1 MCLVRRRRCSVCSRV
16 ARCVFRRCLRPAVR
30 VVAFSFS
37 VCVCCGVV
45 CLLLFLCVP
54 FSRVFFTVLCA
65 VAAPL
70 GRRSLFGFRACRF
83 PCLLGI
89 GFHFG
94 SCSVFFRLCFFLFY
108 LVCFWVVLFFFLRER
123 PCLLPPLRPP
133 HPFDPKIVVVPCAV
147 CLSALCLRVRCAS
160 SFGLFECCLCVSS
173 CVCGCSVFVALVL

>member
-1 MCLVRRRRCSVCSRV
+1 MSSVVVFARLSVLSPFLFLSVYV
-16 ARCVFRRCLRPAVR
+16 AVLFACF
-30 VVAFSFS
+30 F
-37 VCVCCGVV
+37 
-45 CLLLFLCVP
+45 FLCVP

-89 GFHFG
+89 EFHFG
-94 SCSVFFRLCFFLFY
+94 SCSVFFRLCFFYFIWF
-108 LVCFWVVLFFFLRER
+108 VFGWFCFFFCAKGRVSC
-123 PCLLPPLRPP
+123 PPPLRPP